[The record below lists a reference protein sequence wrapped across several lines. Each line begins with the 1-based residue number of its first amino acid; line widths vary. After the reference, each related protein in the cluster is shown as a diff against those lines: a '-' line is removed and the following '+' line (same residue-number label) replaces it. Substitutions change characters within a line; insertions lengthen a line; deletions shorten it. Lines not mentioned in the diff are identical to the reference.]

1 MGIRDAFFAWR
12 NRLLADPAFQRR
24 SAAFPLTRPMARAS
38 ARSLFDLCAGF
49 VYTQVLLACVELDLF
64 EKLRAGPRTASDLV
78 EALDLPEPGTR
89 RLLKAAASL
98 DLLQSRDGDRF
109 GLGFRGAA
117 LLGNPSVFEMIR
129 HHAVLYRDLADPVAV
144 LKDRSRETGLGAY
157 WGYAQGEA
165 PAGLTAEDTG
175 PYTQLMAAT
184 QAFVAQE
191 VIAAH
196 DFRAHKRLLDVG
208 GGGGAFLAALAAAA
222 PELGLGLFD
231 LPTVAEAARAR
242 LGEAGVADRVAIHG
256 GDFLNDPLPEG
267 YDAISLVRIL
277 HDHDAAPAQRLLQNV
292 RTVLPDG
299 GALIIAEP
307 MAGAPGAKAMG
318 DAYFGMYLWAMG
330 SGEPRTPQKIA
341 AMLRE
346 AGFTDIKRKRTAQ
359 PLLTQVMTA
368 R

>member
-1 MGIRDAFFAWR
+1 MGIRDAFFDWR
-12 NRLLADPAFQRR
+12 NRLLADPGFQRR

-64 EKLRAGPRTASDLV
+64 EKLRAGPRAESDLID
-78 EALDLPEPGTR
+78 ALGLPEAGAR
-89 RLLKAAASL
+89 RLLKAAAAL
-98 DLLQSRDGDRF
+98 DLIEPRSGERY

-117 LLGNPSVFEMIR
+117 LLGNPSVFDMIR

-157 WGYAQGEA
+157 WGYAKGDA
-165 PAGLTAEDTG
+165 PKGLTADDTG
-175 PYTQLMAAT
+175 PYTRLMAAT
-184 QAFVAQE
+184 QGFVAQE

-196 DFRAHKRLLDVG
+196 DFSAHKHLLDVG
-208 GGGGAFLAALAAAA
+208 GGGGAFLAALASAA
-222 PELGLGLFD
+222 PNLALGLFD
-231 LPTVAEAARAR
+231 LPAVADAARAR
-242 LGEAGVADRVAIHG
+242 LVAAGLADRVTTHS

-267 YDAISLVRIL
+267 YDAVSLVRIL
-277 HDHDAAPAQRLLQNV
+277 HDHDEAPALRLLRNI
-292 RTVLPDG
+292 RAALPKG

-318 DAYFGMYLWAMG
+318 DAYFGMYLWTMG
-330 SGEPRTPQKIA
+330 SGEPRTPDKIA

-368 R
+368 L